1 MRAWAIHIKMTD
13 AGVKRLILV
22 SALEAE
28 IQGMI
33 ADNKQREQEGLS
45 LAYEGKDF
53 YHIAQQMEEIVHK
66 HDDEIISM

>member
-1 MRAWAIHIKMTD
+1 MTD

-28 IQGMI
+28 MQGMI
-33 ADNKQREQEGLS
+33 ADNKQREQDGLS

-53 YHIAQQMEEIVHK
+53 SYIAQQMEEIAHK
-66 HDDEIISM
+66 HDDEIMGV

>member
-1 MRAWAIHIKMTD
+1 MTD

-28 IQGMI
+28 MQGMI
-33 ADNKQREQEGLS
+33 ADNTQREQEGLS

-53 YHIAQQMEEIVHK
+53 DYIAEQMREIANM
-66 HDDEIISM
+66 HDDQILGV

>member
-1 MRAWAIHIKMTD
+1 MTD

-28 IQGMI
+28 MQGMI

-45 LAYEGKDF
+45 MAYTGEDF
-53 YHIAQQMEEIVHK
+53 ANIAKQMEEIAHK
-66 HDDEIISM
+66 HDDEIMGV

>member
-1 MRAWAIHIKMTD
+1 MNEIA
-13 AGVKRLILV
+13 VKRMILV

-28 IQGMI
+28 MQGMI

-53 YHIAQQMEEIVHK
+53 DYIAEQMREIAHK
-66 HDDEIISM
+66 HEEQL

>member
-1 MRAWAIHIKMTD
+1 MTD
-13 AGVKRLILV
+13 SGVKKIILV

-28 IQGMI
+28 MQGMI

-53 YHIAQQMEEIVHK
+53 DNIAQQMKEIAHK
-66 HDDEIISM
+66 HDDEIIGV